1 MNKPVIRVDFSIG
14 FGNNLFQFVYAKLLA
29 EKIGADLYILPPTP
43 EYYGLNA
50 LDLLITEE
58 VSTSDIT
65 VITNYSRVNEI
76 FSNGLET
83 ITISTEGEAKNILS
97 KPEVKNYNLKGYFED
112 YTLYKEDLSKIRS
125 WFITPPEKDKKN
137 AVLHLRLGDRLF
149 IPATYQDEGLLTFE
163 KYKRG
168 LDKIDFETLCIVSD
182 LPHWR
187 HYEKDEL
194 LRCKYHTSL
203 HTNTLDMSAKAA
215 EYVNELVDKFSE
227 SYKITFSNRNLESD
241 FYRLMCY
248 DKIIF
253 GYSTFAWWAAVL
265 SDASQV
271 GVYEPWRAM
280 KKTGNKNLG
289 KTNYDGWFQWS

>member
-1 MNKPVIRVDFSIG
+1 MQPVIRVDFTVG

-29 EKIGADLYILPPTP
+29 EKIGAELYILPPTS
-43 EYYGLNA
+43 EYYGINA

-58 VSTSDIT
+58 VSTSELT
-65 VITNYSRVNEI
+65 VITNYNRATEI

-83 ITISTEGEAKNILS
+83 ISISTEEEAKNNLNNPKI
-97 KPEVKNYNLKGYFED
+97 KNYRLRGYFED
-112 YTLYKEDLSKIRS
+112 YTLYERDLNKIRS
-125 WFITPPEKDKKN
+125 WFIIPPDRDKKN

-168 LDKIDFETLCIVSD
+168 LDKIDFENLCIVSD
-182 LPHWR
+182 LPYWR

-203 HTNTLDMSAKAA
+203 YTNTLDMSAKAA

-271 GVYEPWRAM
+271 GVYEPWRPW
-280 KKTGNKNLG
+280 KEKNKNLG
-289 KTNYDGWFQWS
+289 KTSYKGWFGWS

>member
-1 MNKPVIRVDFSIG
+1 MNQPVIRIDFSVG

-29 EKIGADLYILPPTP
+29 EKIGAELYILPPNSA
-43 EYYGLNA
+43 YYGIGA
-50 LDLLITEE
+50 LDLLVTEE
-58 VSTSDIT
+58 VSQSDVT
-65 VITNYSRVNEI
+65 VITNYSMMDGI
-76 FSNGLET
+76 FSNGYET
-83 ITISTEGEAKNILS
+83 ISVTTEDQAKNILNN
-97 KPEVKNYNLKGYFED
+97 PEIKNYRLRGYFED
-112 YTLYKEDLSKIRS
+112 YTLYERDLNKIRS
-125 WFITPPEKDKKN
+125 WFTTPPDRDKKN
-137 AVLHLRLGDRLF
+137 AALHLRLGDRLF

-227 SYKITFSNRNLESD
+227 SYKITFVNKNLPSD

-248 DKIIF
+248 DKIVF
-253 GYSTFAWWAAVL
+253 GYSTFAWWAATL
-265 SDASQV
+265 SGSSQV